1 MSGVS
6 GKIDQYALVVFLI
19 KQAAQARQ
27 QLGKKALQKKV
38 HLIQELGGVDTGYRF
53 SFYTYGP
60 YSVSLAGD
68 LDVVANSGGA
78 KIRYIS
84 SDNQYLI
91 QPSEHTDRMIEKG
104 REFFEQYQVAIKN
117 VLAAFGDRSA
127 KRLELIS
134 TIAYLRRHAPHEE
147 FEDSEELAKHVMALK
162 PKYSGRQVSHAI
174 TEVKDFLSN

>member
-1 MSGVS
+1 MTRVT
-6 GKIDQYALVVFLI
+6 GKIDQYALVAFLI
-19 KQAAQARQ
+19 KQAMQSRQ

-38 HLIQELGGVDTGYRF
+38 HLIQELGGIDTGYRF

-78 KIRYIS
+78 RIRYIS

-104 REFFEQYQVAIKN
+104 QNFFEHNQAAIDR
-117 VLAAFGDRSA
+117 VLAAFGNRIA
-127 KRLELIS
+127 KDLELVS
-134 TIAYLRRHAPHEE
+134 TIAYLHRHARQEE
-147 FEDSEELAKHVMALK
+147 FEDDGRLAKHVMALK
-162 PKYSGRQVSHAI
+162 PKYSQRQVENAI
-174 TEVKDFLSN
+174 AEVKGFLSR